1 MLVTTMIDDSTFQES
16 SMMKRSF
23 LLSLTAGLLASF
35 AFATPGHAGQEYQL
49 NASFNLTPPGVT
61 ATDITITLSNPVP
74 VPAADY
80 TVVSS
85 GGILGG
91 VVASGSG
98 DTVTLNF
105 AKAGGTTSNI
115 EVQFMA
121 ASGTLISNIANNPS
135 LSNVSGNFS
144 GTGLSVSLAAVPEP
158 SSMALLGIGMT
169 GLLALRRL
177 FKRKNAA

>member
-23 LLSLTAGLLASF
+23 LLSLTAGLLAGF
-35 AFATPGHAGQEYQL
+35 AFATPSQAGQEYL
-49 NASFNLTPPGVT
+49 LAASFNLTPPGVT

-80 TVVSS
+80 TIESS
-85 GGILGG
+85 GGIAGG
-91 VVASGSG
+91 VTASGSG

-105 AKAGGTTSNI
+105 AKSGGTTSDI
-115 EVQFMA
+115 LVEFAA
-121 ASGTLISNIANNPS
+121 ASGTLISNISNNPT
-135 LSNVSGNFS
+135 LSDVSGNFS
-144 GTGLSVSLAAVPEP
+144 GTGLSVSLSAVPEP

-169 GLLALRRL
+169 GLLALCRL
-177 FKRKNAA
+177 FKRKKTA